1 MMLRSLAQAPQFSEE
16 NLVAA
21 LDEFRER
28 ILNEWL
34 APFCENRGYE
44 NGEFVW
50 SSLDKLNETDAR
62 DFIDAVDSGLVSHKA
77 GVFRAACSRANEYLF
92 WEGAA
97 SVSPRRLTL
106 WLEPVI
112 TIAGLRRMQH
122 KFGWPA
128 EQLGAQSASYA
139 FDFVGY
145 QADQRTELVSCEAK
159 PTRKAVDLLIAR
171 MHKHAATPKEG
182 LKGCSSAEV
191 IALKKVIALRE
202 SSSHTFWALG
212 PDGYGHVFDV
222 SRSPTGEVV
231 LTQTNDSALNF
242 ESGCADGES

>member
-1 MMLRSLAQAPQFSEE
+1 M
-16 NLVAA
+16 AA
-21 LDEFRER
+21 LDEFSER

-34 APFCENRGYE
+34 APFCESRGYE
-44 NGEFVW
+44 NGGFVW
-50 SSLDKLNETDAR
+50 SSLDKLSEADAR
-62 DFIDAVDSGLVSHKA
+62 DFMDAVDSGLVSHQA

-112 TIAGLRRMQH
+112 TIAGLRRMHH
-122 KFGWPA
+122 KFGWPI
-128 EQLGAQSASYA
+128 ERLGAQSASYA

-159 PTRKAVDLLIAR
+159 PTRKAVDLLIAH
-171 MHKHAATPKEG
+171 MQKHAATPKEA
-182 LKGCSSAEV
+182 LKDCRPAEV
-191 IALKKVIALRE
+191 NALKKVIDLRG

-212 PDGYGHVFDV
+212 PDGYGHVFAV
-222 SRSPTGEVV
+222 SRSAAGEVV
-231 LTQTNDSALNF
+231 LTPTNESALNF
-242 ESGCADGES
+242 ESNSADDESRVNS

>member
-1 MMLRSLAQAPQFSEE
+1 M
-16 NLVAA
+16 AA
-21 LDEFRER
+21 LDEFRDR
-28 ILNEWL
+28 VHNEWL
-34 APFCENRGYE
+34 APFCDSRGYE
-44 NGEFVW
+44 HGGFVW
-50 SSLDKLNETDAR
+50 SSLDKLSEADAR
-62 DFIDAVDSGLVSHKA
+62 DFMDAIDSGLVTHKA

-122 KFGWPA
+122 KFGWPT
-128 EQLGAQSASYA
+128 ERLGAQSASYA

-159 PTRKAVDLLIAR
+159 PSRKAVDLLIAH

-182 LKGCSSAEV
+182 LKDCNSAEV
-191 IALKKVIALRE
+191 NALKKVIALRE

-212 PDGYGHVFDV
+212 PDGYDHVFAV

-231 LTQTNDSALNF
+231 LTPSNESALSF
-242 ESGCADGES
+242 ERGSADDQS